1 MSHGTPPI
9 IPEALRPY
17 NTYVEDP
24 KWQKHFTVMWCG
36 GLAVC
41 VALAAPRVV
50 RSIRSGRS
58 FTGLAGVRVSDV
70 YAPLPS
76 EDEPSIASLDHRTGK
91 GNGRPPPAPRSRLRV
106 LGSVIASMALW
117 SLPGINLNLGQM
129 FVIAVYSVFAV
140 VSIVLNAPLL
150 SNPNRAGFLAL
161 AQLPPVFL
169 FATKNSLVALLLGPG
184 VDYTKLNYIHR
195 WSARGL
201 FLGAVVHGALWINN
215 HLVWGLPILSQQKEA
230 SGVAALGVLC
240 VIVLSSLAPVRR
252 WSYSLFLV
260 VHFLTFPA
268 FFITICY
275 HTIYAPPWIFPP
287 LAFYGADLL
296 LRLLK
301 FRVAVANIKEL
312 GGGGMSL
319 ISIPDATQGWQAGQH
334 VQLRVL
340 VGARAWEAHP
350 LSVLCAPPSTT
361 CLSPAPG
368 MLLAA
373 RACGGWSRA
382 VGAFASGTDFSSPST
397 KAECA
402 EEDDEG
408 RTAHVI
414 LDGPYGGCTLD
425 LGAYESVLLV
435 AGGSGATFTLGL
447 LDDLVG
453 RIGRLGRRGG
463 ERTRRVEWVWCVR
476 SFGAIAWFAP
486 HLLQIALTAQRART
500 SSGLPLELR
509 IRIYVTCLC
518 DPDAVPPIPG
528 CVVSIQ
534 RPRVGALIDE
544 VLEVHSTTCSP
555 RGSSEEEKGVDVE
568 KGLGAVGEREVERGG
583 EGEEGE
589 GGTQGGQGGGGMA
602 VVAAG
607 PGTLISE
614 AGNAVA
620 RANVRLRRAAV
631 GGVDFCA
638 EAFTV

>member
-1 MSHGTPPI
+1 MVGI
-9 IPEALRPY
+9 LR
-17 NTYVEDP
+17 
-24 KWQKHFTVMWCG
+24 
-36 GLAVC
+36 
-41 VALAAPRVV
+41 
-50 RSIRSGRS
+50 
-58 FTGLAGVRVSDV
+58 RVS
-70 YAPLPS
+70 
-76 EDEPSIASLDHRTGK
+76 
-91 GNGRPPPAPRSRLRV
+91 
-106 LGSVIASMALW
+106 
-117 SLPGINLNLGQM
+117 GIRYDTAKLFIN
-129 FVIAVYSVFAV
+129 
-140 VSIVLNAPLL
+140 
-150 SNPNRAGFLAL
+150 SN
-161 AQLPPVFL
+161 
-169 FATKNSLVALLLGPG
+169 
-184 VDYTKLNYIHR
+184 IHR

-319 ISIPDATQGWQAGQH
+319 VDFHPGRYPRLAS
-334 VQLRVL
+334 
-340 VGARAWEAHP
+340 GASRP
-350 LSVLCAPPSTT
+350 
-361 CLSPAPG
+361 
-368 MLLAA
+368 AA
-373 RACGGWSRA
+373 RARRRA
-382 VGAFASGTDFSSPST
+382 R
-397 KAECA
+397 A

-425 LGAYESVLLV
+425 LGAYEGVLLV

-463 ERTRRVEWVWCVR
+463 ERTRRVEWVWCVP
-476 SFGAIAWFAP
+476 SFGAISWFAP
-486 HLLQIALTAQRART
+486 HLLQIALTAQRAHT

-544 VLEVHSTTCSP
+544 VLDVHSTTCSP

-583 EGEEGE
+583 EGEEGQ

-614 AGNAVA
+614 AGNAVV